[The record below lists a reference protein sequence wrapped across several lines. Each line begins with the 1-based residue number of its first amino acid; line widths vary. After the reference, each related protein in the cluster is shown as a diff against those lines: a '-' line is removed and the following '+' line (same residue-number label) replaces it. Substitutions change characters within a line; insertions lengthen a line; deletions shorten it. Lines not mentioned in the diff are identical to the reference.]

1 VPTGYHFRKS
11 NHKIYKRARKMI
23 HKKETHRKK
32 ILIVEDYEIVA
43 QLMKEILEEG
53 FEVEVARDGV
63 EGLEKIKQNGYNIII
78 SDCNLPR
85 MKGSELYLEVRKLS
99 PDLAKRIIFTS
110 GIITDFIESTGNR
123 FLAKPFSHQQLIKAV
138 KELI

>member
-1 VPTGYHFRKS
+1 
-11 NHKIYKRARKMI
+11 MI

-53 FEVEVARDGV
+53 FEVEVARDGA

-138 KELI
+138 KELV